1 MQETVALDTL
11 STAWKRC
18 NPSEIGRSLAQVLL
32 AESSAFKGVERI
44 LEKASEAEV
53 CTAGV
58 PLLLRVVL
66 H

>member
-1 MQETVALDTL
+1 M
-11 STAWKRC
+11 
-18 NPSEIGRSLAQVLL
+18 RSLAQVQL
-32 AESSAFKGVERI
+32 AESSALNGFERI

-58 PLLLRVVL
+58 PLSLRAVL